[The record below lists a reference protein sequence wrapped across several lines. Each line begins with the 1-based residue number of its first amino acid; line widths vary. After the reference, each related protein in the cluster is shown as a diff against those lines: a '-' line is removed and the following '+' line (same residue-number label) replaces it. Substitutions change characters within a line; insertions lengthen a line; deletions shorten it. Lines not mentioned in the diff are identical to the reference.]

1 MSTELSKWELLD
13 SEVCWQEQA
22 FKARH
27 RKSRECVTVSSV
39 IWASSV
45 ADMMDLHFLLTFPGT
60 AFREAIK

>member
-27 RKSRECVTVSSV
+27 RKSWECVTVSSV

-45 ADMMDLHFLLTFPGT
+45 ADMMDLQFLLPIRGT
-60 AFREAIK
+60 AFREVMK